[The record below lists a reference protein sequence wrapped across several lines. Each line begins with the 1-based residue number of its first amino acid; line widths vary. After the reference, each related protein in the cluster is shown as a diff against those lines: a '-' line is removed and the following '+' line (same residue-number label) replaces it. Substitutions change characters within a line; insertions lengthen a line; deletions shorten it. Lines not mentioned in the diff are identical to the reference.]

1 MPLSFDASY
10 YMKHRPDVLN
20 AYVNGGSEAGTGL
33 SWPAFAAQHYNTF
46 GWKEGSNP
54 NAIFNTSEYLAANL
68 DVLAAGVNPFTH
80 YLAFGATE
88 GRAPSDSFI
97 QPNNFDWQTYLDENP
112 DLGVAGIDT
121 AEEAYGHYVV
131 FGQFEDR
138 SGVPAPFNP
147 GETVSLTTGIDNAK
161 GTAGD
166 DIVNGV
172 IAGVGVGTFNTG
184 DSIDGA
190 GGNDT
195 LKLISA
201 AAGGGAITAASIK
214 NVETIEVQALAANTI
229 NLSNATG
236 VKNLASANGNSS
248 TTFTSVQEMADISLT
263 NTTGGTVT
271 VGYAAGLVA
280 GLADAQNVSVNN
292 ATGTVNVAG
301 IETFNIEATGA
312 NALSLTNDGNTVNVS
327 GSGSLA
333 LGGTLSVTTLNASAN
348 SGGVSA
354 TIGAGN
360 VAVTGSSGNDT
371 FTFGSGLTID
381 DTVNGGG
388 GFDTVRVNGG
398 NYTAATAAAAFNAL
412 ASIER
417 LAFDGNNGVTI
428 NGATFTNAG
437 ITNIQ
442 INTGGGGGGSLDT
455 INNASS
461 ARTYEIGTANTGAA
475 TFNMSGGSTKV
486 DLVLMGTAG
495 LQPGTGDAD
504 VGALAVNLSGTEAA
518 GTVATINI
526 DSQGNHTGATFNNVG
541 VITTTAGSAINI
553 SGAGNLDIAGLA
565 SRAVVNASEF
575 TGNLV
580 IEGSQAA
587 GAAVANAALS
597 GADVITLGQ
606 GLNRVEFNNALD
618 SGVSNTTASAGAG
631 AVFIDNII
639 GFTAGAG
646 GDVLDWTPG
655 NDVKTYTAL
664 AAATQTAIDALSG
677 TGATL
682 EAALNLA
689 ASTHNAAGWTAFSFQ
704 GQTYAVYENAADAGN
719 FDYASDLAVQLTG
732 VSVAD
737 LTAANFA

>member
-20 AYVNGGSEAGTGL
+20 AYVNGSSEAGTGL
-33 SWPAFAAQHYNTF
+33 SWPAFAAQHYNIF

-97 QPNNFDWQTYLDENP
+97 QPNNFDWKTYLNENP

-166 DIVNGV
+166 DIINGV
-172 IAGVGVGTFNTG
+172 IARVGVGTFNTG

-201 AAGGGAITAASIK
+201 AAGGVITAASIK
-214 NVETIEVQALAANTI
+214 NVETIEVQALAASTI

-236 VKNLASANGNSS
+236 VKKLASANGSS
-248 TTFTSVQEMADISLT
+248 NATFTSVQEMAEISLT

-271 VGYAAGLVA
+271 VGYAPGLVA

-292 ATGTVNVAG
+292 ANGAVNVAG

-312 NALSLTNDGNTVNVS
+312 NALSLANIGKTVNVS
-327 GSGSLA
+327 GSGSLD
-333 LGGTLSVTTLNASAN
+333 LGGTANVTTLNASAN
-348 SGGVSA
+348 SGGVFA
-354 TIGAGN
+354 TIAAGN
-360 VAVTGSSGNDT
+360 VAVTGGSGDDT
-371 FTFGSGLTID
+371 FIFNTLTTD
-381 DTVNGGG
+381 NTVNGGE
-388 GFDTVRVNGG
+388 GFDIVKVSGKD
-398 NYTAATAAAAFNAL
+398 YTTAKDAAALNAL
-412 ASIER
+412 TSIER
-417 LAFDGNNGVTI
+417 VEFTGNTAVQL
-428 NGATFTNAG
+428 NGATFTNADV
-437 ITNIQ
+437 TNIM
-442 INTGGGGGGSLDT
+442 INTGGGSND
-455 INNASS
+455 IISNAISS
-461 ARTYEIGTANTGAA
+461 RTYEIGRSNEGDA
-475 TFNMSGGSTKV
+475 TFDMRGGSTKI
-486 DLVLMGTAG
+486 DLVLKGLAG

-526 DSQGNHTGATFNNVG
+526 DSQGNHTAATFNNVG
-541 VITTTAGSAINI
+541 VIKTTAGSAINI

-565 SRAVVNASEF
+565 NRAVVNASEL

-580 IEGSQAA
+580 IQGSQAA
-587 GAAVANAALS
+587 SVAVADAALS

-618 SGVSNTTASAGAG
+618 SGVRNTTASAGAG
-631 AVFIDNII
+631 AVFVDNII

-646 GDVLDWTPG
+646 GDVLDWTPAASG
-655 NDVKTYTAL
+655 YTAL
-664 AAATQTAIDALSG
+664 ASTTQDAINALSG
-677 TGATL
+677 GGATL

-689 ASTHNAAGWTAFSFQ
+689 ADAYNAVGWTAFSFQ
-704 GQTYAVYENAADAGN
+704 GQTYAIYENAVDAGD
-719 FDYASDLAVQLTG
+719 FEYASDLAVQLTG